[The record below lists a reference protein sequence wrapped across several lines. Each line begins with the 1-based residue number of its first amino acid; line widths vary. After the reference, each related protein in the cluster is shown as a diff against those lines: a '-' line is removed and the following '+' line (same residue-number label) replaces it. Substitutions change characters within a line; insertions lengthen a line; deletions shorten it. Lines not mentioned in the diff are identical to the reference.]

1 MSILIKNVLHKNE
14 IVNVFIA
21 DNKFTKISKDFEAG
35 ADIIINGANKAI
47 MPAFYNT
54 HNHAAMS
61 ILRGYSDD
69 KNLQDWLTQDIWP
82 LEAKLTPEDIYI
94 ASRLAILEMI
104 KSGTVFFADMYFFE
118 KQTMQAVK
126 EMGIRAAVSFFEMDL
141 FDKDTTAQKIEETK
155 NFIHMP
161 NPCSELIIKGIS
173 CHSVYSVSEELLQY
187 AAKVAKQEDYFMQIH
202 VAETQKEVSDCIEK
216 YGKTPVAKLKELGL
230 LSPKTILSHAVYLS
244 EQDIIDIKTS
254 GAYIAT
260 NPVSNLKLN
269 SGMFMFDKLYS
280 EIPDKI
286 TLGTDG
292 ACSNNNLNMLES
304 MKICSLI
311 AKIQANKPTSGKS
324 ENVFSVATRHG
335 AKAFGLNAGVIEEGA
350 LADCILVDLNNPFMT
365 PNYNIISN
373 LVYSADSSCIT
384 DVICNGKIIMRE
396 GQVDNEKDIIRQAQL
411 LAEKIKK
418 I

>member
-1 MSILIKNVLHKNE
+1 MSILIKNVLHNNE
-14 IVNVFIA
+14 IVNVFINN
-21 DNKFTKISKDFEAG
+21 NKFTKISKGFEAA
-35 ADIIINGANKAI
+35 ADIVIDGDNKAI

-82 LEAKLTPEDIYI
+82 IEAKLTPEDIYI

-104 KSGTVFFADMYFFE
+104 KSGTVFFADMYFFNE
-118 KQTMQAVK
+118 PTMQAVK
-126 EMGIRAAVSFFEMDL
+126 EMGVRAAISFFEMDM
-141 FDKDTTAQKIEETK
+141 FDKNITTQKIEKTK
-155 NFIHMP
+155 DFINMP
-161 NPCSELIIKGIS
+161 NPCPERIIKGIS

-187 AAKVAKQEDYFMQIH
+187 SAKIAKQEDYFMQIH
-202 VAETQKEVSDCIEK
+202 VAETQKEVSDCLEK
-216 YGKTPVAKLKELGL
+216 CGKTPVAKLKELGL

-254 GAYIAT
+254 GSYIAT

-280 EIPDKI
+280 EMPDKI

-324 ENVFSVATRHG
+324 ENIFSISTRNG
-335 AKAFGLNAGVIEEGA
+335 AKAFGLNTGIVKEGA

-365 PNYNIISN
+365 PNYNLISN
-373 LVYSADSSCIT
+373 LVYSADSSCIK

-396 GQVDNEKDIIRQAQL
+396 NHVDNEKDIIKQAQL